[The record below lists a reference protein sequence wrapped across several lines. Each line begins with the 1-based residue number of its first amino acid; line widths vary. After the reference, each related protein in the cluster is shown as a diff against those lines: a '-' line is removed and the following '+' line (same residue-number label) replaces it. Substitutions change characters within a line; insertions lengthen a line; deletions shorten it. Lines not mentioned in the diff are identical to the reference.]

1 MTKLNCTP
9 FFHLA
14 ILFVYSL
21 LFLVPFVNLH
31 SQTTISFDLDCDLG
45 PGKAT
50 LEVLSPLGGTWTY
63 ALNSDNFQAS
73 NSFSDVFPGNH
84 WLFVRNSSGDLDSI
98 RFNANCGLEPFSC
111 GNCLK
116 DEGFYQVFGENG
128 QIATLDLEQRDFEI
142 LPNSPAGVQINGMGL
157 NPLDS
162 LAYGMSILGPSE
174 INELIVLDRTGRT
187 VSLGPVPQL
196 PNGRYA
202 AGAFDPDGFLHVKE
216 LDPDRTLYAIDVR
229 NATISRTYNLNAT
242 FRTADF
248 AYNVVDNL
256 FYGSDVNGNLFSF
269 DPNTGTFNSIANTAV
284 SRSFGAFYS
293 DKTGRIWGIEN
304 STGRLYEIDRLTGEL
319 SLIMT
324 TTSARQNDGFA
335 CQNSFLLNLPPPQI
349 SLECSSTPDRAAI
362 RITEPTDPNLNFRL
376 NNDLYIANRFFP
388 DIMPGEIRLSAEID
402 SFCVSD
408 TLIFDLEPKF
418 HNKDSLSIASCD
430 DYVSPSGIR
439 WTDSG
444 NYRDTILNSMGCDSI
459 ISYDLTI
466 LESSSSSRS
475 VVTCDTY
482 TWNGMSLDSSGVY
495 DFLTTNT
502 AGCDSIARLNL
513 EIRPFLDT
521 QLNITSCRPINSP
534 VGQEVFD
541 TSGTYIDTL
550 ISALGCDSIVTVN
563 LLIADVAAEWQLA
576 DPECPDRV
584 VSELLI
590 DTLTHQAPHYLI
602 RNNRDS
608 TLISSLP
615 FDITDLPPGE
625 HEIQF
630 ISADSCQ
637 SPSYTI
643 EIEELTLPEIQLI
656 GPSEVDICDPP
667 SFFQVETNLSGS
679 YQWYSSSSLLC
690 DTCQSTEVFS
700 FQEGPVGVEFTD
712 DNNCTAT
719 AEIDLTV
726 TGRDAQYFIPN
737 VFTPNGDGINDYFTL
752 FGKQGGVDQIELLEI
767 YDRWGNRLF
776 ETQNIAASIE
786 SQGWNGWYRGQ
797 PMSTGVYAY
806 RIIYQYCDGTRY
818 RLHGTVTLAR

>member
-1 MTKLNCTP
+1 MCLLLSKPCKNIIHILLTQLVGISGAYSTLHAQNIQYNLNCTG
-9 FFHLA
+9 
-14 ILFVYSL
+14 
-21 LFLVPFVNLH
+21 
-31 SQTTISFDLDCDLG
+31 G
-45 PGKAT
+45 PGQAQFT
-50 LEVLSPLGGTWTY
+50 VESPLGAEWSY
-63 ALNSDNFQAS
+63 ALDGDDFQAS
-73 NSFSDVFPGNH
+73 NSFFDVFPGNH
-84 WLFVRNSSGDLDSI
+84 WLFVQNSSGDVDSI
-98 RFNANCGLEPFSC
+98 RFSANCGLKTYSC
-111 GNCLK
+111 TDC
-116 DEGFYQVFGENG
+116 DESGAFFQVYTENG
-128 QIATLDLEQRDFEI
+128 SIAGLSIETNQFSN
-142 LPNSPAGVQINGMGL
+142 LPNSPAGFHINAIGM
-157 NPLDS
+157 NPTDS
-162 LAYGMSILGPSE
+162 LGYGMKRRFS
-174 INELIVLDRTGRT
+174 NELIVVDAQGTAINLGSVQNLPAGDYTGGDFDADGYLHIKEGFSNELFKIDVKSGEMIERYQLNRNLRTNDIAFNTVDGLFYSVDNDGTLWSFSSVQNEVLRIGSSFLSGPVGAMYCDRTGR
-187 VSLGPVPQL
+187 V
-196 PNGRYA
+196 
-202 AGAFDPDGFLHVKE
+202 
-216 LDPDRTLYAIDVR
+216 
-229 NATISRTYNLNAT
+229 
-242 FRTADF
+242 
-248 AYNVVDNL
+248 
-256 FYGSDVNGNLFSF
+256 
-269 DPNTGTFNSIANTAV
+269 
-284 SRSFGAFYS
+284 FG
-293 DKTGRIWGIEN
+293 IHN
-304 STGRLYEIDRLTGEL
+304 STGRLYQFSLIDGSATF
-319 SLIMT
+319 IMT
-324 TTSARQNDGFA
+324 TSSSSYNDGFS
-335 CQNSFLLNLPPPQI
+335 CQNIFLINLPEPVI
-349 SLECSSTPDRAAI
+349 EVECSSDSDRVSIAI
-362 RITEPTDPNLNFRL
+362 VEPTGD
-376 NNDLYIANRFFP
+376 
-388 DIMPGEIRLSAEID
+388 
-402 SFCVSD
+402 
-408 TLIFDLEPKF
+408 DLEFSVNSSPF
-418 HNKDSLSIASCD
+418 ESRRGWSDLPVGQSIIEVRRQESCISDSIVVNLMPIFSTNSAVIIEACD
-430 DYVSPSGIR
+430 EFVSPSGIR

-818 RLHGTVTLAR
+818 RLHGTVTLVR